1 MFESG
6 IETMWK
12 TLHQLAIPP
21 RLYQICGWFIPWLAI
36 ASVVVLTVGWIWGF
50 GFAPADYQQGNSY
63 RIIYLHVPAAIWS
76 MGIYASMAVA
86 AFIGLVWQMKMANL
100 AVAAMAPIG
109 AVFTFIAL
117 VTGSAWGKPM
127 WGTWWVWDARLTSE
141 LVLLFLYV
149 GVIALWH
156 AFDDRRLA
164 GRAAGILVLIGV
176 VNLPIIHYSVEWW
189 NTLHQGSTRMQ
200 QSIDPAMRSPLRW
213 SIFGFLLLSAT
224 LTLMRMRNLILLMEK
239 RRPWVSE
246 LILKRGHENML
257 RLAKSPY
264 VLKVFNYDE
273 NSDSYLMEKCD
284 CNVYDYLENNPF
296 KDDKLILQVIE
307 ELLLGMKDVHEAGII
322 HRDLHLGNILIKEGH
337 VVLSDFGLSKDTM
350 INHSLKSTST
360 PKNSHYFIDP
370 IGLHDFTAL
379 DKLSDIY
386 SIGKIIDYITG
397 ESELNKKLSFVI
409 SKATER
415 NRTKRYAAVDELIQD
430 VNSSVKEI
438 SEEEKIKNIEENL
451 QRGEISK
458 DVEEF
463 VMRLMRQ
470 EQLSN
475 YIVRKQLYTF

>member
-1 MFESG
+1 
-6 IETMWK
+6 MWK

-141 LVLLFLYV
+141 LVLLFL
-149 GVIALWH
+149 
-156 AFDDRRLA
+156 
-164 GRAAGILVLIGV
+164 
-176 VNLPIIHYSVEWW
+176 PIIHYSVEWW

-246 LILKRGHENML
+246 LILKRG
-257 RLAKSPY
+257 
-264 VLKVFNYDE
+264 
-273 NSDSYLMEKCD
+273 
-284 CNVYDYLENNPF
+284 
-296 KDDKLILQVIE
+296 
-307 ELLLGMKDVHEAGII
+307 
-322 HRDLHLGNILIKEGH
+322 
-337 VVLSDFGLSKDTM
+337 
-350 INHSLKSTST
+350 
-360 PKNSHYFIDP
+360 
-370 IGLHDFTAL
+370 
-379 DKLSDIY
+379 
-386 SIGKIIDYITG
+386 
-397 ESELNKKLSFVI
+397 
-409 SKATER
+409 
-415 NRTKRYAAVDELIQD
+415 
-430 VNSSVKEI
+430 
-438 SEEEKIKNIEENL
+438 
-451 QRGEISK
+451 
-458 DVEEF
+458 
-463 VMRLMRQ
+463 
-470 EQLSN
+470 
-475 YIVRKQLYTF
+475 RK

>member
-1 MFESG
+1 
-6 IETMWK
+6 MWK

-76 MGIYASMAVA
+76 
-86 AFIGLVWQMKMANL
+86 
-100 AVAAMAPIG
+100 MAPIG

-246 LILKRGHENML
+246 LILKRG
-257 RLAKSPY
+257 
-264 VLKVFNYDE
+264 
-273 NSDSYLMEKCD
+273 
-284 CNVYDYLENNPF
+284 
-296 KDDKLILQVIE
+296 
-307 ELLLGMKDVHEAGII
+307 
-322 HRDLHLGNILIKEGH
+322 
-337 VVLSDFGLSKDTM
+337 
-350 INHSLKSTST
+350 
-360 PKNSHYFIDP
+360 
-370 IGLHDFTAL
+370 
-379 DKLSDIY
+379 
-386 SIGKIIDYITG
+386 
-397 ESELNKKLSFVI
+397 
-409 SKATER
+409 
-415 NRTKRYAAVDELIQD
+415 
-430 VNSSVKEI
+430 
-438 SEEEKIKNIEENL
+438 
-451 QRGEISK
+451 
-458 DVEEF
+458 
-463 VMRLMRQ
+463 
-470 EQLSN
+470 
-475 YIVRKQLYTF
+475 RK